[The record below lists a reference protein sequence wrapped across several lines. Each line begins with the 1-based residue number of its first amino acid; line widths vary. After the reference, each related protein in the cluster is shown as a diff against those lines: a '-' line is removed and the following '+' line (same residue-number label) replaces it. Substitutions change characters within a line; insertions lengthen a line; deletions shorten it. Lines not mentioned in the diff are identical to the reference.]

1 MKWEYLTVKWHTIQD
16 DTTDLARLGDDEWEL
31 VCAVNDDVVFKRR
44 RSEDKPI
51 AVILEDEADKNL
63 FERCWVAYN
72 RRGSK
77 SLAKAQWSKLTDNE
91 KSKVLPH
98 VEEYVKSVSAIK
110 YQVYFERYLRD
121 KRFLDVIHG
130 EKAQTLFQQEATV
143 QQQKQDKLIIGNTE
157 YR

>member
-1 MKWEYLTVKWHTIQD
+1 MKWDYLTIKWSNIQD
-16 DTTDLARLGDDEWEL
+16 GTINLSGLGEDEWEL
-31 VCAVNDDVVFKRR
+31 VCSVGDDIVFKRR
-44 RSEDKPI
+44 RNEEKPV
-51 AVILEDEADKNL
+51 AVILEDEADKSL
-63 FERCWVAYN
+63 FERCWTAYN

-91 KSKVLPH
+91 KAKVLPH

-121 KRFLDVIHG
+121 KRFLDVIHS
-130 EKAQTLFQQEATV
+130 EKSQTLFQQESPAT
-143 QQQKQDKLIIGNTE
+143 QPKQDKLIIGNTE